1 MFAFFSLQKRLALYL
16 NEAEIGRI
24 TKAFIFAADAHEEQ
38 FRSSGEPYVTHTV
51 AAACV
56 LADMHL
62 DADTIIAALL
72 HDVIEDTIFTF
83 EDIERHFS
91 TKVAELVN
99 GVTKLTKIHF
109 ESKAEAQAENFRKMM
124 LAMTGDIRVILIKM
138 ADRLHNM
145 RTLGSVSPE
154 KRRRVARETL
164 EIYAPIA
171 HRLGMHQFKGE
182 LEDLSFKAIYPWRY
196 KILEAAVK
204 KARHHRRD
212 LLNKVEQVL
221 IKGLAKFEV
230 SPERITGREKSL
242 VSIYRKIRDR
252 GVPFAEIMDLLG
264 FRIIAENVFDCYHL
278 LGAVHSVFKPIPGKF
293 KDYIAIP
300 KANGYQSLHTLL
312 FGPYG
317 MPIEIQIRTREME
330 KIAQSGIAAHWLYKT
345 PDDSAE
351 IQSQARKWLRQ
362 VAGMQESAET
372 SLDFIRDMKMDLFP
386 DEVYIFTPKG
396 EILSLPRG
404 ATVLDF
410 AYTVH
415 TDIGNHAK
423 ETFVNRNRVPLSYPL
438 INGQS
443 VEVVTDPKACPNA
456 SWLNFVVTGRAKAAI
471 RHALK
476 NSEGYDPEDHSELLK
491 DKKAKPVVVIHSRQG
506 MNLDFAHCCHP
517 IPGDPIR
524 AFMNASHKIIVHVA
538 DCQHLAE
545 LIEKKSH
552 GKWIDVK
559 WSDQVSGF
567 FPVRL
572 IVVGQT
578 TVGVIA
584 GVSREIAE
592 IGGDIREFSLRE
604 SLEAEAVMSVVVE
617 VQDRSHLAK
626 MIRNIRRLTFVKKV
640 YRE

>member
-1 MFAFFSLQKRLALYL
+1 MLAFYSLQKRLALYL
-16 NEAEIGRI
+16 NEAEIHRI
-24 TKAFIFAADAHEEQ
+24 ARAFLFAADAHEEQ

-72 HDVIEDTIFTF
+72 HDVIEDTSFTF
-83 EDIERHFS
+83 QDIARHFGH
-91 TKVAELVN
+91 KVAELVD
-99 GVTKLTKIHF
+99 GVTKLTQIHF

-124 LAMTGDIRVILIKM
+124 LAMTGDIRIILIKM

-145 RTLGSVSPE
+145 RTLGCVSPD

-171 HRLGMHQFKGE
+171 HRLGMHQFKAE
-182 LEDLSFKAIYPWRY
+182 LEDLSFRAIYPWRY
-196 KILEAAVK
+196 KVLEASVK

-212 LLNKVEQVL
+212 LLNKVEHAL
-221 IKGLAKFEV
+221 AKGLARFDIA
-230 SPERITGREKSL
+230 SDRILGREKSL
-242 VSIYRKIRDR
+242 FSIYRKIRDR

-264 FRIIAENVFDCYHL
+264 FRIIADNIFDCYHL
-278 LGAVHSVFKPIPGKF
+278 LGAIHSVFKPIPGKF

-317 MPIEIQIRTREME
+317 MPIEIQIRTPEME
-330 KIAQSGIAAHWLYKT
+330 HIAESGIAAHWLYKT
-345 PDDSAE
+345 KNE
-351 IQSQARKWLRQ
+351 EVGIQTQAKEWLRQ
-362 VAGMQESAET
+362 VAGMQERSET
-372 SLDFIRDMKMDLFP
+372 SLDFIRDMKIDLFP
-386 DEVYIFTPKG
+386 DEVYVFTPKG

-415 TDIGNHAK
+415 TDIGNHAS
-423 ETFVNRNRVPLSYPL
+423 ETYVNRNRVPFSYPL
-438 INGQS
+438 LNGQS
-443 VEVVTDPKACPNA
+443 VEVLTDPLVFPEEA
-456 SWLNFVVTGRAKAAI
+456 WLNFVVTGRAKSAI
-471 RHALK
+471 RYALK
-476 NSEGYDPEDHSELLK
+476 SSQDNMTPDESLPLR
-491 DKKAKPVVVIHSRQG
+491 DKKAKPIVVIHSRQG

-524 AFMNASHKIIVHVA
+524 AYANASHKIIVHVA
-538 DCQHLAE
+538 DCEHLAE
-545 LIEKKSH
+545 LVEKKSH

-567 FPVRL
+567 FPVHL
-572 IVVGQT
+572 VVVGQT

-584 GVSREIAE
+584 GVTREIAE
-592 IGGDIREFSLRE
+592 IGGDIREFALRE
-604 SLEAEAVMSVVVE
+604 NAEAEAVMSLVVE

-626 MIRNIRRLTFVKKV
+626 MIRNIRRLTFVKRV
-640 YRE
+640 Y